1 VQRVHREG
9 LWMRWLLALA
19 LLLGAGQILSQGS
32 TPATVRPYLWSSE
45 RPKSQIGEINV
56 FRRFSSDRTAVM
68 REFYGEVL
76 RLPGLPET
84 ALGAGQM
91 IRYPLGVSE
100 VKLFPVAPSP
110 PSTAGISDAVGVRLL
125 TFFYA
130 DQGALERRFAEHGLP
145 PPRFAAHGSRPGASA
160 AALVQDP
167 DGEWVE
173 LVVMPGASAE
183 ALARFEIGIT
193 VSDLDASRAFYGDV
207 MGLTPQAP
215 VHDDRLGVAR
225 HPFTHGDTTINLW
238 SFGSKLPSEAPTAG
252 MQYIVWN
259 VAAID
264 GVVRERGARVDR
276 PLSAPGQM
284 RTLWLLDPDG
294 VSNYFAEFAGNDN
307 RPLGQ

>member
-1 VQRVHREG
+1 
-9 LWMRWLLALA
+9 LLVIAGQALA
-19 LLLGAGQILSQGS
+19 QGS
-32 TPATVRPYLWSSE
+32 APATVRPYLWSSD
-45 RPKSQIGEINV
+45 RPKSSIGEINV
-56 FRRFSSDRTAVM
+56 FRRFSNERTAAM

-76 RLPGLPET
+76 ALPVLPET
-84 ALGAGQM
+84 ALGGGQM
-91 IRYPLGVSE
+91 IRYPVGASE

-110 PSTAGISDAVGVRLL
+110 ANTAGIGAAAGVRVL

-130 DQGALERRFAEHGLP
+130 DEASVAQ
-145 PPRFAAHGSRPGASA
+145 RFAAHGLAAPSFAPTTSHAGAKS

-173 LVVMPGASAE
+173 LVVVPGASPE

-193 VSDLDASRAFYGDV
+193 VNDLEASRAFYADV
-207 MGLTPQAP
+207 MGLTPQPP
-215 VHDDRLGVAR
+215 VRDDRLGGVKY
-225 HPFTHGDTTINLW
+225 PFTHGSTTINLW
-238 SFGSKLPSEAPTAG
+238 SFGSGTPSDAQTGG

-264 GVVRERGARVDR
+264 GVVQARGARVDR

-307 RPLGQ
+307 SPRGQ